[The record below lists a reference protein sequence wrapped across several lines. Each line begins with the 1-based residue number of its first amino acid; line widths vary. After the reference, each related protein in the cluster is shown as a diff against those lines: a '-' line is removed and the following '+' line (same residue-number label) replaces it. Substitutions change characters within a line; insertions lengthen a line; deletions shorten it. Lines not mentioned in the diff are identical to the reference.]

1 MKLIKTIEE
10 RIMHSCNIFLLMSY
24 VIIYIHTFF
33 TTVPTI
39 YHLKIIIVIII
50 ISIRQSISRKKT
62 FFTDV
67 YPGQPPPPYDSQGE
81 TYHRL
86 TADDE
91 ADTSP
96 MDVIAEPLN
105 SYRYPKA
112 RRSRHLGMYLIY
124 TLALLE

>member
-1 MKLIKTIEE
+1 
-10 RIMHSCNIFLLMSY
+10 MSY
-24 VIIYIHTFF
+24 VIIYIHTLF

-50 ISIRQSISRKKT
+50 ISIRQSISREKNT

-112 RRSRHLGMYLIY
+112 RRSRHLGMYLNY

>member
-1 MKLIKTIEE
+1 MKKELCIVAIFFFIDVLRHNLHTYFFYNC
-10 RIMHSCNIFLLMSY
+10 SNNISFE
-24 VIIYIHTFF
+24 
-33 TTVPTI
+33 
-39 YHLKIIIVIII
+39 IIIVIII
-50 ISIRQSISRKKT
+50 ISIRQSISRKKNI

-112 RRSRHLGMYLIY
+112 RRSRHLGMYLNY

>member
-1 MKLIKTIEE
+1 MNSISMKLIKTIEE

-33 TTVPTI
+33 
-39 YHLKIIIVIII
+39 YNCSNN
-50 ISIRQSISRKKT
+50 ISFKNNYCHYYYIDTSINFTEKKH

-112 RRSRHLGMYLIY
+112 RRNRHLGM
-124 TLALLE
+124 

>member
-1 MKLIKTIEE
+1 MQYFFIDVLRHNLHTYFFYNC
-10 RIMHSCNIFLLMSY
+10 SNNISFKNNY
-24 VIIYIHTFF
+24 CHYYYIDTSINF
-33 TTVPTI
+33 TE
-39 YHLKIIIVIII
+39 
-50 ISIRQSISRKKT
+50 KKNF

-112 RRSRHLGMYLIY
+112 RRSRHLGMYLNY

>member
-1 MKLIKTIEE
+1 M
-10 RIMHSCNIFLLMSY
+10 SCTS
-24 VIIYIHTFF
+24 F
-33 TTVPTI
+33 TNVNLFI
-39 YHLKIIIVIII
+39 L
-50 ISIRQSISRKKT
+50 RQSHC
-62 FFTDV
+62 FTDV

-112 RRSRHLGMYLIY
+112 RRSRHLGMYIQCVV
-124 TLALLE
+124 

>member
-1 MKLIKTIEE
+1 M
-10 RIMHSCNIFLLMSY
+10 SLLL
-24 VIIYIHTFF
+24 F
-33 TTVPTI
+33 
-39 YHLKIIIVIII
+39 I
-50 ISIRQSISRKKT
+50 ISIRQSISRKKNI

-112 RRSRHLGMYLIY
+112 RRNRHLGM
-124 TLALLE
+124 